1 MHIVKSGKLMFRQ
14 KDKKKQVRE
23 EIYQKLLQSFQEYI
37 TPRSEAGMKRKLEK
51 TSKDLTEIVLK
62 VKKETRKFPGMKSE
76 Y

>member
-1 MHIVKSGKLMFRQ
+1 MHIVKSGKLMFSQ

-23 EIYQKLLQSFQEYI
+23 EIYQKLLQSFQEYM
-37 TPRSEAGMKRKLEK
+37 TPRSEAVMKRKLEK

>member
-37 TPRSEAGMKRKLEK
+37 TPHSEAGMKRKLEK